1 MKINKKQFKKV
12 RVETQSGQYLGKL
25 CDFAIETDTGIL
37 EKYYVKSSVPIASL
51 FENKLLVDKS
61 QIISFDSEKM
71 VVEDGVIE
79 KKAGVKVFKKV
90 ENVEGIEPAITSER
104 T

>member
-12 RVETQSGQYLGKL
+12 RVETQSGQYLGRL
-25 CDFAIETDTGIL
+25 CDFAIETDTGII
-37 EKYYVKSSVPIASL
+37 EKYYVKSNIPIAGL
-51 FENKLLVDKS
+51 FEKKFLVDKR
-61 QIISFDSEKM
+61 QIISFDSKKM
-71 VVEDGVIE
+71 VVEDGVFK
-79 KKAGVKVFKKV
+79 KKAGAKVFKKV